1 MVNKSNRFTNLFYRY
16 LISYILLFLIPLIL
30 FGTILYVSSFK
41 IFKKEME
48 DYNKS
53 KLYQTMGFLDNQLK
67 NLEKIAVNISFNKNL
82 YPYIIEDS
90 SYWQNNEFMELRT
103 YLANN
108 TVNNEIIDEI
118 ILYLNNK
125 DFMFTSRGKTSME
138 TLFDNIVRIS
148 SKDASSLIKKL
159 QHLEL
164 PEMLKIPKRD
174 KDTSLP
180 VQDPFD
186 VFQDSEK
193 NYTFYAY
200 PAYLYPIPQVKGD
213 TYGTVVFRIN
223 CSKLN
228 DIMQA
233 TLGDMVGEVHIFTD
247 DFEELYSIESGK
259 LISSIEI
266 KDVLKNGNNKQR
278 SYYKGKYGQQV
289 CNTTYINNKISVIDI
304 QSKLTG
310 YHYVTVLNIID
321 YFNKVANMQKNI
333 FILLVSVVL
342 AGIAMSTVLAFKNY
356 RPVWSLM
363 KLMNVMKNSKIN
375 DKDKNIDEDKNIIY
389 YFKNEFDEIE
399 TSIYDMLE
407 ENRVLTDKVK
417 LQRPYVEDQIISM
430 LLKGSIHNKS
440 KIIDILSISDI
451 KMTDQYFTVLILSTC
466 NNRESA
472 NDVSFSEL
480 SYCINIFLRQ
490 NFCGNFYSL
499 EMLKGNIIIILNS
512 GYEDLSRDNL
522 QELLTGLQAL
532 LYRNSKIRVNIGVGR
547 IYGDILDISTSFN
560 EALSALDYNLI
571 KGSGELLFFEDIIDI
586 DDNIYWYPIEQ
597 QTRLIQFLR
606 QGDIDMFNSEL
617 SKICDTIKKRNN
629 STGMIKAICFGIVNC
644 IINVVNE
651 LDTEEFTDE
660 VEDMLKF
667 KSLEELQDRM
677 KKMAASICN
686 FINEKKQC
694 GNEALKNA
702 MLEFIHE
709 NYTENGLCLDMLAEE
724 LNLTSKYL
732 SKVFKEQV
740 GCRFGDYVRQI
751 RIKNAKKLLID
762 TDMTI
767 KEIVSEIGYGDTA
780 NFIRT
785 FRIFEGVTP
794 GDFRKIRS

>member
-1 MVNKSNRFTNLFYRY
+1 MLRKSNKFTNLFYRY

-53 KLYQTMGFLDNQLK
+53 KLYQTMGFLDSQLK

-82 YPYIIEDS
+82 YPYIIETN
-90 SYWQNNEFMELRT
+90 SYWENDEFMELRA

-108 TVNNEIIDEI
+108 IVNNEIIDEV

-138 TLFDNIVRIS
+138 TLFDNIIRIN

-159 QHLEL
+159 QYLEI
-164 PEMLKIPKRD
+164 PEILKIPKRG

-180 VQDPFD
+180 VQDAFD

-247 DFEELYSIESGK
+247 GFEELYSIESGK

-266 KDVLKNGNNKQR
+266 KDVLKNSNNKQR

-289 CNTTYINNKISVIDI
+289 CNTIYINNKISVIDI

-333 FILLVSVVL
+333 FILLISVVL
-342 AGIAMSTVLAFKNY
+342 TGILMSIVLAFKNY

-363 KLMNVMKNSKIN
+363 KLMNVMKNNKIN
-375 DKDKNIDEDKNIIY
+375 EKDKNITY
-389 YFKNEFDEIE
+389 YFKNEFDKIE
-399 TSIYDMLE
+399 TSIHDMLE
-407 ENRVLTDKVK
+407 ENRALTDKVS

-430 LLKGSIHNKS
+430 LLKGSVHNKN

-451 KMTDQYFTVLILSTC
+451 KMPNQYFAVLVLLIH
-466 NNRESA
+466 NNRESI
-472 NDVSFSEL
+472 NVISFSEL
-480 SYCINIFLRQ
+480 SYFINIFLKQ
-490 NFCGNFYSL
+490 NFNGSFYSL
-499 EMLKGNIIIILNS
+499 EMVKGNIIITLNS

-522 QELLTGLQAL
+522 QELLVGLQAL

-560 EALSALDYNLI
+560 EALSALDYNII

-597 QTRLIQFLR
+597 QTRLIKFLR

-617 SKICDTIKKRNN
+617 AKICDTIKKKNI
-629 STGMIKAICFGIVNC
+629 STGMIKAVCFGIINC
-644 IINVVNE
+644 IINIVNE
-651 LDTEEFTDE
+651 LDTDEFNDE
-660 VEDMLKF
+660 LENMLKF
-667 KSLEELQDRM
+667 RSLEELQNRLE
-677 KKMAASICN
+677 KMASSICN
-686 FINEKKQC
+686 FINEKKDY
-694 GNEALKNA
+694 GNEALKIA
-702 MLEFIHE
+702 MLEYIHE
-709 NYTENGLCLDMLAEE
+709 NYAENGLCLDMLAEE
-724 LNLTSKYL
+724 FSLTSKYL
-732 SKVFKEQV
+732 SKVFKDQV
-740 GCRFGDYVRQI
+740 GCRFADYVRQL

-767 KEIVSEIGYGDTA
+767 KEIVNEIGYADTA

-785 FRIFEGVTP
+785 FRMFEGVTP
-794 GDFRKIRS
+794 GDFRKIHS